1 LQRGQLCTGQP
12 HRIVLV
18 RKVRHNAQPGKAAP
32 GILFCGA
39 PMNKPSDDVLAL
51 MREAAAKP
59 ASADKLDKLRAA
71 VKELRDLETARAEL
85 TERLSE
91 NGKLVF
97 EMKTK
102 TLVDLFDEA
111 KVDNIGI
118 PAEGNLP
125 AYNVEI
131 GTIVKAN
138 IGSPAE
144 PKVDDYMAAINYI
157 KKHEPDMVKTTYTV
171 SFGLGEDKKRK
182 AFESLLKKNKVE
194 FSSSFGVP
202 WNTLTSWVKGQL
214 EAKKSP
220 PLKLLGA
227 TVERTAQLIKPKA
240 TSAKKAAA
248 DAKST
253 PKGIK

>member
-1 LQRGQLCTGQP
+1 MSKET
-12 HRIVLV
+12 
-18 RKVRHNAQPGKAAP
+18 
-32 GILFCGA
+32 
-39 PMNKPSDDVLAL
+39 SSVLAL
-51 MREAAAKP
+51 MREDAAKP
-59 ASADKLDKLRAA
+59 PPADKLDKLRAKVA
-71 VKELRDLETARAEL
+71 ELRTLEFERDSIA
-85 TERLSE
+85 ERLAE
-91 NGKLVF
+91 KGKAIY

-111 KVDNIGI
+111 KVDNVGI

-131 GTIVKAN
+131 GTTVKAN

-144 PKVDDYMAAINYI
+144 PKVDDYMKAIDYI

-171 SFGLGEDKKRK
+171 SFGLGEEKKRK
-182 AFESLLKKNKVE
+182 TFESLLKKNKVDY
-194 FSSSFGVP
+194 SSSFGVP

-227 TVERTAQLIKPKA
+227 TVERAAQLIKPKA

-248 DAKST
+248 EAKST
-253 PKGIK
+253 PRKGK

>member
-1 LQRGQLCTGQP
+1 MSRET
-12 HRIVLV
+12 
-18 RKVRHNAQPGKAAP
+18 
-32 GILFCGA
+32 
-39 PMNKPSDDVLAL
+39 STVLAL
-51 MREAAAKP
+51 MREDAAKP
-59 ASADKLDKLRAA
+59 PPADKLDKLREK
-71 VKELRDLETARAEL
+71 VSELRRLEFERASIE
-85 TERLSE
+85 ERLKE

-102 TLVDLFDEA
+102 TLVDLFDLA

-118 PAEGNLP
+118 PAEGNYP
-125 AYNVEI
+125 AYNVEV

-138 IGSPAE
+138 IGTPAE
-144 PKVDDYMAAINYI
+144 PKVDDYMKAIDYI
-157 KKHEPDMVKTTYTV
+157 KKHEPDMVKTTYKIE
-171 SFGLGEDKKRK
+171 FGLGEEKKRK
-182 AFESLLKKNKVE
+182 AFESLLKKSKVE

-253 PKGIK
+253 PRKAK